1 MVSAGSHEAVLL
13 ALRGSNH
20 DPLRRPV
27 IAKSVVI
34 NPFVDWGTDRPPQH
48 EYADSIIYEAHVK
61 SLRRN
66 GINGVDPSASLRIG
80 TLCAHAA
87 GRRLSSAR
95 TRLSVPSEV

>member
-1 MVSAGSHEAVLL
+1 
-13 ALRGSNH
+13 
-20 DPLRRPV
+20 
-27 IAKSVVI
+27 VI

-66 GINGVDPSASLRIG
+66 GINGVDPSASLSIG
-80 TLCAHAA
+80 TLCARAA

-95 TRLSVPSEV
+95 TRPSVPSRFNRRVGRKFAFDARSPGT